1 MATDSSR
8 AHYDNVLHHNR
19 FPDPI
24 VPELTDYCDLHDL
37 IAVVSRR
44 SRKVLV
50 YRINGQLA
58 FGIERKDDECEV
70 SALKWKPDGNLLSI
84 GWSDGACGV
93 YSGED
98 GKLLTESY
106 VVDHA
111 NAEHGSNAIRCVGW
125 TLHSRRERQAASSTG
140 NGDLRLTSDTWGED
154 GGDLSSPGHLS
165 PQTTSPGIPDL
176 IRAIATIDVTQP
188 LPLLS
193 PLPTHVLRFGLEEKK
208 FTSQVDISKSYAS
221 HAICH

>member
-1 MATDSSR
+1 MATGSSS
-8 AHYDNVLHHNR
+8 AHHDNILHHNR

-24 VPELTDYCDLHDL
+24 VPGLTDYCDLHDL

-44 SRKVLV
+44 SQKVLV

-58 FGIERKDDECEV
+58 FAIERKDDECDV
-70 SALKWKPDGNLLSI
+70 SALNWKPDGNLLSV
-84 GWSDGACGV
+84 GWSDGSCGV

-98 GKLLTESY
+98 GKLLTQSY
-106 VVDHA
+106 IADATGVG
-111 NAEHGSNAIRCVGW
+111 HGSSSVCCIGW
-125 TLHSRRERQAASSTG
+125 TLYGRKERQAASSTVNEG
-140 NGDLRLTSDTWGED
+140 PGLTSDTWDED
-154 GGDLSSPGHLS
+154 ARDSSPLGIRS

-208 FTSQVDISKSYAS
+208 FTSQVDISKSHGS
-221 HAICH
+221 HAM